1 MTPELAAHIGLWIL
15 FITGG
20 TAVALTIGGFWFMVI
35 RAIISLIK
43 HGHIEG

>member
-15 FITGG
+15 FITAG
-20 TAVALTIGGFWFMVI
+20 AIVVFTIGGFWYMVI